1 MNYHTTGILKNRC
14 YIYNNSCIVIYTR
27 DNNTTMTKLLL
38 IFVWFWKESLNLLM
52 AAKILLNL
60 YWCIILF
67 PIIELLDLCK
77 TMSYDTSGGY
87 INPNNFHRSTSLL
100 FGILPCIR
108 KWKPSSYSWVFL
120 EQPCL
125 FLKEVSIQCI
135 IPSTLFSCSVHYF
148 MLIVKVKV
156 FDVSRVLVLPTTLYY
171 FNLK

>member
-1 MNYHTTGILKNRC
+1 MLYWIITLPSYTTGILNNRC
-14 YIYNNSCIVIYTR
+14 YIYNNSCIVIYSK

-52 AAKILLNL
+52 ASKILLNL

-125 FLKEVSIQCI
+125 FLKEVSIQYD

-156 FDVSRVLVLPTTLYY
+156 FYVL
-171 FNLK
+171 K